1 MLRHQGIYNQLLF
14 EKRSLTL
21 TVITLQSPFMYYYT
35 LLPAVSEYV
44 LHILIGQ
51 NGNVAQLLMVIQT
64 LFGLIFFKDRNVLSC
79 VCREKIIV
87 VTAKLSALTG
97 KKLKWSNRMH
107 IRQPSVGDLMKSAI
121 PSDTRFI
128 FLPVTLYKLAKIGE
142 RNSNDKQLLRN
153 E

>member
-1 MLRHQGIYNQLLF
+1 
-14 EKRSLTL
+14 
-21 TVITLQSPFMYYYT
+21 
-35 LLPAVSEYV
+35 
-44 LHILIGQ
+44 
-51 NGNVAQLLMVIQT
+51 
-64 LFGLIFFKDRNVLSC
+64 
-79 VCREKIIV
+79 
-87 VTAKLSALTG
+87 
-97 KKLKWSNRMH
+97 MH

>member
-1 MLRHQGIYNQLLF
+1 M
-14 EKRSLTL
+14 
-21 TVITLQSPFMYYYT
+21 
-35 LLPAVSEYV
+35 
-44 LHILIGQ
+44 
-51 NGNVAQLLMVIQT
+51 
-64 LFGLIFFKDRNVLSC
+64 
-79 VCREKIIV
+79 
-87 VTAKLSALTG
+87 TAKLSALTG